1 MAYLSLSS
9 VMAEMNSEESRAR
22 QMLDLSPLNLPP
34 MYEQE
39 EPEPVLKEKP
49 TEQTP
54 LAELLGLLG
63 GGKQ

>member
-1 MAYLSLSS
+1 MPYLSLSA

-22 QMLDLSPLNLPP
+22 QMLDLSPLNLPQG
-34 MYEQE
+34 YQQQ

-49 TEQTP
+49 TAATP
-54 LAELLGLLG
+54 LTDILQLFG